1 MNGIQE
7 VSGSIPLIST
17 NHHKRM
23 QKTVET
29 TRFQRFFC
37 LLEKSFLGRFCPLE
51 FYSKIQGLRGQ
62 KNEENQNESGRHD
75 GRNLQ
80 GLSHFPENQRRG
92 RKDFADLF
100 FPPARRI
107 KAYGHSE
114 GYCRPEQA
122 GLGKHDSKH
131 EGGRPF
137 LEHHKQL
144 HPDEAGKPPAAGA
157 ATPIDEKKGQEAPK
171 TPASTTPK
179 PADGKKEPEAP
190 KAPVDP
196 LAKPTNE
203 KKGQEAPK
211 TPAGTTPKPTDGKKE
226 PEAPKTPVDPFAKPT
241 NEKKE
246 PEAPK
251 TPADTPAKPADGKK
265 EPEAPKAPAD
275 PLAKPTNEKKGQ
287 EAPKAPAD
295 TSAKPADEKKGQ
307 EAPKAPADTPAK
319 PADGKKSPVSDPS
332 KPKDEKEQEPRSPNL
347 RFVALSK
354 IKPLPG
360 TYVKD
365 EPRKDYSGLI
375 ADIKKNGLQKPV
387 ILRKSEKEDEFQL
400 VDGFHRCKALE
411 QAGML
416 EVRADV
422 YEISL
427 AQASEY
433 RKGHRDKP
441 LMPVPGKLVPYPPEE
456 PAKAD
461 KAPEAPAVGDE
472 ELPENLKI
480 PLTRE
485 GQPETVTTMKVA
497 NIRPFEGHPF
507 AVRDNKDMWDL
518 VDSIKKF
525 GVLEPVMVIPHKDG
539 GYEMVSGHRRM
550 RACQLAGIEDIPV
563 IVRNLDRDEA
573 IISMVDSNLKREEI
587 SPMEKARAYQMKTD
601 AMKRKMGRRTKEEI
615 AQDEALGIKRINA
628 DEELAQQMGES
639 PATIQR
645 YKTLNKLVPELQDMV
660 DKGKIP
666 VNTGADI
673 AQMKPKEQK
682 VLADAIQKEAK
693 VPSGTKA
700 KELKKESQAGSLT
713 TEKIVQAVAPTKR
726 EETPP
731 LKVTMLEEDLRPFF
745 PDKRT
750 TIPDVKQGILEG
762 LKLRQTVMERQKAKA
777 AAGKTVKKAETPVR

>member
-1 MNGIQE
+1 MADPKKN
-7 VSGSIPLIST
+7 PLIGAFRT
-17 NHHKRM
+17 PVPG
-23 QKTVET
+23 T
-29 TRFQRFFC
+29 
-37 LLEKSFLGRFCPLE
+37 PP
-51 FYSKIQGLRGQ
+51 
-62 KNEENQNESGRHD
+62 
-75 GRNLQ
+75 
-80 GLSHFPENQRRG
+80 SHP
-92 RKDFADLF
+92 A
-100 FPPARRI
+100 PPADQP
-107 KAYGHSE
+107 
-114 GYCRPEQA
+114 PE
-122 GLGKHDSKH
+122 
-131 EGGRPF
+131 
-137 LEHHKQL
+137 
-144 HPDEAGKPPAAGA
+144 
-157 ATPIDEKKGQEAPK
+157 TPKVPVD
-171 TPASTTPK
+171 TPTK

-190 KAPVDP
+190 KVPADAP
-196 LAKPTNE
+196 AKSV
-203 KKGQEAPK
+203 
-211 TPAGTTPKPTDGKKE
+211 DGKKV
-226 PEAPKTPVDPFAKPT
+226 PERPKAPV
-241 NEKKE
+241 
-246 PEAPK
+246 
-251 TPADTPAKPADGKK
+251 DTPAKSVDRKKVPEPSKVPADTTPKSADGKK
-265 EPEAPKAPAD
+265 EPEAPKP
-275 PLAKPTNEKKGQ
+275 PLDTPAKPANEKKGQ

-295 TSAKPADEKKGQ
+295 PPAKPTSEKKGQ
-307 EAPKAPADTPAK
+307 EKPKAPVDTSAK

-332 KPKDEKEQEPRSPNL
+332 KPKDEKEQEASKVTADTPANPKEQESRSPDL

-354 IKPLPG
+354 IIPLPG

-375 ADIKKNGLQKPV
+375 ADIKKNGLQKPI
-387 ILRKSEKEDEFQL
+387 ILRKSEKEGEFQL
-400 VDGFHRCKALE
+400 VDGFHRCKVLE

-422 YEISL
+422 YEMTL

-433 RKGHRDKP
+433 RRGHRDKP

-461 KAPEAPAVGDE
+461 KAPEPPAGKELEDE
-472 ELPENLKI
+472 ELPKDLKI
-480 PLTRE
+480 PLTKE

-615 AQDEALGIKRINA
+615 AQDEAMGIKRMNA
-628 DEELAQQMGES
+628 DEELAQQVGES

-660 DKGKIP
+660 DEGKIP

-673 AQMKPKEQK
+673 AQMKPAEQK

-700 KELKKESQAGSLT
+700 KELKAESKAGKLT
-713 TEKIVQAVAPTKR
+713 TEKIEQAVAPTKR
-726 EETPP
+726 EEMPP

-762 LKLRQTVMERQKAKA
+762 LKLRQIALERQKAKA
-777 AAGKTVKKAETPVR
+777 VTAKKADTPVR

>member
-1 MNGIQE
+1 MADPKKN
-7 VSGSIPLIST
+7 PLIGAF
-17 NHHKRM
+17 RAP
-23 QKTVET
+23 VP
-29 TRFQRFFC
+29 
-37 LLEKSFLGRFCPLE
+37 G
-51 FYSKIQGLRGQ
+51 
-62 KNEENQNESGRHD
+62 
-75 GRNLQ
+75 
-80 GLSHFPENQRRG
+80 
-92 RKDFADLF
+92 A
-100 FPPARRI
+100 PPGTPA
-107 KAYGHSE
+107 
-114 GYCRPEQA
+114 P
-122 GLGKHDSKH
+122 
-131 EGGRPF
+131 P
-137 LEHHKQL
+137 
-144 HPDEAGKPPAAGA
+144 EAGKPPAAGA
-157 ATPIDEKKGQEAPK
+157 AKPIDEKKGQE
-171 TPASTTPK
+171 
-179 PADGKKEPEAP
+179 D
-190 KAPVDP
+190 
-196 LAKPTNE
+196 
-203 KKGQEAPK
+203 PK

-226 PEAPKTPVDPFAKPT
+226 PEAPKTPVDPFAKPA
-241 NEKKE
+241 NEKKGQ
-246 PEAPK
+246 EAPK
-251 TPADTPAKPADGKK
+251 VPADTSAKPADGKK
-265 EPEAPKAPAD
+265 EPEALKAPAD
-275 PLAKPTNEKKGQ
+275 PLTKPANEKKGQ
-287 EAPKAPAD
+287 EAPKAPAETPAKPTNEKKGQEEPKAPTD
-295 TSAKPADEKKGQ
+295 TSAKPAE
-307 EAPKAPADTPAK
+307 
-319 PADGKKSPVSDPS
+319 GKKSPVSDPG
-332 KPKDEKEQEPRSPNL
+332 KPKDGKKQEASKAPADTSAKPKEQEPQSPDL

-365 EPRKDYSGLI
+365 EPRKDYNGLI

-422 YEISL
+422 YKMSL

-461 KAPEAPAVGDE
+461 KTPEPPAGKEPEDE
-472 ELPENLKI
+472 ELPKDLKI
-480 PLTRE
+480 PLTKE

-550 RACQLAGIEDIPV
+550 RACQLAGIENIPV

-615 AQDEALGIKRINA
+615 AQDEALGIKRMNA

-645 YKTLNKLVPELQDMV
+645 YKTLNKLVPELQNMV
-660 DKGKIP
+660 DEGKIP

-673 AQMKPKEQK
+673 AQMKLKEQK
-682 VLADAIQKEAK
+682 VLADAIQKESK

-726 EETPP
+726 EEMPP

-777 AAGKTVKKAETPVR
+777 AAGKSVKKAEAPVR

>member
-1 MNGIQE
+1 MADPKKN
-7 VSGSIPLIST
+7 PLIGAF
-17 NHHKRM
+17 RAP
-23 QKTVET
+23 VP
-29 TRFQRFFC
+29 
-37 LLEKSFLGRFCPLE
+37 G
-51 FYSKIQGLRGQ
+51 
-62 KNEENQNESGRHD
+62 
-75 GRNLQ
+75 
-80 GLSHFPENQRRG
+80 
-92 RKDFADLF
+92 A
-100 FPPARRI
+100 PPDTPA
-107 KAYGHSE
+107 
-114 GYCRPEQA
+114 P
-122 GLGKHDSKH
+122 
-131 EGGRPF
+131 P
-137 LEHHKQL
+137 
-144 HPDEAGKPPAAGA
+144 EAGKPPAAGA
-157 ATPIDEKKGQEAPK
+157 AKPIDEKKGQEAPK
-171 TPASTTPK
+171 APAGTTPK

-190 KAPVDP
+190 KAP
-196 LAKPTNE
+196 
-203 KKGQEAPK
+203 
-211 TPAGTTPKPTDGKKE
+211 
-226 PEAPKTPVDPFAKPT
+226 
-241 NEKKE
+241 
-246 PEAPK
+246 
-251 TPADTPAKPADGKK
+251 ADTSAKPADGKK
-265 EPEAPKAPAD
+265 EPEAPKAPAGTT
-275 PLAKPTNEKKGQ
+275 PTPTDGKKGP

-295 TSAKPADEKKGQ
+295 TSAKPADGKKGQ
-307 EAPKAPADTPAK
+307 EAPKAPADTPAKPTNEKKGQEEPKAPTDTSAK

-332 KPKDEKEQEPRSPNL
+332 KPKDEKEQEPRSPDL

-422 YEISL
+422 YEMSL

-480 PLTRE
+480 PLTKE

-550 RACQLAGIEDIPV
+550 RACQLAGIENIPV

-587 SPMEKARAYQMKTD
+587 SPMEKARAYQMKTY

-615 AQDEALGIKRINA
+615 AQDEALGIKRMNA

-645 YKTLNKLVPELQDMV
+645 YKTLNKLVPELQDLV
-660 DKGKIP
+660 DEGKIP

-682 VLADAIQKEAK
+682 VLADAIQKESK

-726 EETPP
+726 EEMPP

-777 AAGKTVKKAETPVR
+777 AAGKTVKKAETPTR

>member
-1 MNGIQE
+1 MADPKKN
-7 VSGSIPLIST
+7 PLIGAF
-17 NHHKRM
+17 RAP
-23 QKTVET
+23 VP
-29 TRFQRFFC
+29 
-37 LLEKSFLGRFCPLE
+37 G
-51 FYSKIQGLRGQ
+51 
-62 KNEENQNESGRHD
+62 
-75 GRNLQ
+75 
-80 GLSHFPENQRRG
+80 
-92 RKDFADLF
+92 A
-100 FPPARRI
+100 PPDTPA
-107 KAYGHSE
+107 
-114 GYCRPEQA
+114 P
-122 GLGKHDSKH
+122 
-131 EGGRPF
+131 P
-137 LEHHKQL
+137 
-144 HPDEAGKPPAAGA
+144 EAGKPPAAGA
-157 ATPIDEKKGQEAPK
+157 AKPIDEKKGQEAPK
-171 TPASTTPK
+171 APAGTTPK

-190 KAPVDP
+190 KAPADTS
-196 LAKPTNE
+196 AKP
-203 KKGQEAPK
+203 A
-211 TPAGTTPKPTDGKKE
+211 DGKKE
-226 PEAPKTPVDPFAKPT
+226 PEAPKAPAGPNTKPT
-241 NEKKE
+241 DGKKG

-251 TPADTPAKPADGKK
+251 APADTSAKPADGKK

-275 PLAKPTNEKKGQ
+275 PLTKPTNEKKGP

-295 TSAKPADEKKGQ
+295 TSAKPADGKKGQ
-307 EAPKAPADTPAK
+307 EAPKAPADTPAKPTNEKKGQEEPKAPTDTSAK

-332 KPKDEKEQEPRSPNL
+332 KPKDEKEQEPRSPDL

-422 YEISL
+422 YEMSL

-480 PLTRE
+480 PLTKE

-550 RACQLAGIEDIPV
+550 RACQLAGIENIPV

-615 AQDEALGIKRINA
+615 AQDEALGIKRMNA

-645 YKTLNKLVPELQDMV
+645 YKTLNKLVPELQDLV
-660 DKGKIP
+660 DEGKIP

-726 EETPP
+726 EEMPP

-777 AAGKTVKKAETPVR
+777 AAGKTVKKAETPTR

>member
-1 MNGIQE
+1 MADPKKN
-7 VSGSIPLIST
+7 PLIGAF
-17 NHHKRM
+17 RAP
-23 QKTVET
+23 VP
-29 TRFQRFFC
+29 
-37 LLEKSFLGRFCPLE
+37 G
-51 FYSKIQGLRGQ
+51 
-62 KNEENQNESGRHD
+62 
-75 GRNLQ
+75 
-80 GLSHFPENQRRG
+80 
-92 RKDFADLF
+92 A
-100 FPPARRI
+100 PPDTPA
-107 KAYGHSE
+107 
-114 GYCRPEQA
+114 P
-122 GLGKHDSKH
+122 
-131 EGGRPF
+131 P
-137 LEHHKQL
+137 
-144 HPDEAGKPPAAGA
+144 EAGKPPAAGA
-157 ATPIDEKKGQEAPK
+157 AKPIDEKKGQEAPK
-171 TPASTTPK
+171 APAGTTPK

-190 KAPVDP
+190 KAP
-196 LAKPTNE
+196 
-203 KKGQEAPK
+203 
-211 TPAGTTPKPTDGKKE
+211 
-226 PEAPKTPVDPFAKPT
+226 
-241 NEKKE
+241 
-246 PEAPK
+246 
-251 TPADTPAKPADGKK
+251 ADTSAKPADGKK
-265 EPEAPKAPAD
+265 EPEAPKAPAGTT
-275 PLAKPTNEKKGQ
+275 PKPTDGKKGP

-295 TSAKPADEKKGQ
+295 TSAKPADGKKGQ
-307 EAPKAPADTPAK
+307 EAPKAPADTPAKPTNEKKGQEEPKAPTDTSAK

-332 KPKDEKEQEPRSPNL
+332 KPKDEKEQEPRSPDL

-422 YEISL
+422 YEMSL

-480 PLTRE
+480 PLTKE

-550 RACQLAGIEDIPV
+550 RACQLAGIENIPV

-587 SPMEKARAYQMKTD
+587 SPREKARAYQMKTD

-615 AQDEALGIKRINA
+615 AQDEALGIKRMNA

-645 YKTLNKLVPELQDMV
+645 YKTLNKLVPELQDLV
-660 DKGKIP
+660 DEGKIP

-726 EETPP
+726 EEMPP

-777 AAGKTVKKAETPVR
+777 AAGKTVKKAETPTR

>member
-1 MNGIQE
+1 MADPKKN
-7 VSGSIPLIST
+7 PLIGAF
-17 NHHKRM
+17 RAP
-23 QKTVET
+23 VP
-29 TRFQRFFC
+29 
-37 LLEKSFLGRFCPLE
+37 G
-51 FYSKIQGLRGQ
+51 
-62 KNEENQNESGRHD
+62 
-75 GRNLQ
+75 
-80 GLSHFPENQRRG
+80 
-92 RKDFADLF
+92 A
-100 FPPARRI
+100 PPDTPA
-107 KAYGHSE
+107 
-114 GYCRPEQA
+114 P
-122 GLGKHDSKH
+122 
-131 EGGRPF
+131 P
-137 LEHHKQL
+137 
-144 HPDEAGKPPAAGA
+144 EAGKPPAAGA
-157 ATPIDEKKGQEAPK
+157 AKPIDEKKGQEAPK
-171 TPASTTPK
+171 A
-179 PADGKKEPEAP
+179 
-190 KAPVDP
+190 
-196 LAKPTNE
+196 
-203 KKGQEAPK
+203 
-211 TPAGTTPKPTDGKKE
+211 PAGTTPKPTDGKKG
-226 PEAPKTPVDPFAKPT
+226 PEAPKA
-241 NEKKE
+241 
-246 PEAPK
+246 
-251 TPADTPAKPADGKK
+251 PADTSAKPADGKK

-275 PLAKPTNEKKGQ
+275 
-287 EAPKAPAD
+287 
-295 TSAKPADEKKGQ
+295 TSAKPADGKKGQ
-307 EAPKAPADTPAK
+307 EAPKAPADTPAKPTNEKKGQEEPKAPTDTSAK

-332 KPKDEKEQEPRSPNL
+332 KPKDEKEQEPRSPDL

-422 YEISL
+422 YEMSL

-480 PLTRE
+480 PLTKE

-550 RACQLAGIEDIPV
+550 RACQLAGIENIPV

-615 AQDEALGIKRINA
+615 AQDEALGIKRMNA

-645 YKTLNKLVPELQDMV
+645 YKTLNKLVPELQDLV
-660 DKGKIP
+660 DEGKIP

-726 EETPP
+726 EEMPP

-777 AAGKTVKKAETPVR
+777 AAGKTVKKAETPTR

>member
-1 MNGIQE
+1 MADPKKN
-7 VSGSIPLIST
+7 PLIGAFRT
-17 NHHKRM
+17 PVPG
-23 QKTVET
+23 T
-29 TRFQRFFC
+29 
-37 LLEKSFLGRFCPLE
+37 PP
-51 FYSKIQGLRGQ
+51 
-62 KNEENQNESGRHD
+62 
-75 GRNLQ
+75 
-80 GLSHFPENQRRG
+80 SHP
-92 RKDFADLF
+92 A
-100 FPPARRI
+100 PPADQPPEPP
-107 KAYGHSE
+107 KVPADTPTKSAE
-114 GYCRPEQA
+114 G
-122 GLGKHDSKH
+122 
-131 EGGRPF
+131 
-137 LEHHKQL
+137 
-144 HPDEAGKPPAAGA
+144 
-157 ATPIDEKKGQEAPK
+157 KKESEAPK
-171 TPASTTPK
+171 VPADAPAKPVDGKKVPEPSKVPADTPIKPAEGKKEPEAPKVPADAPAKSVDGKKVPERPKAPVDTPAKSVDRKKVPEPSKVPADTTPK
-179 PADGKKEPEAP
+179 SADGKKEPEAP
-190 KAPVDP
+190 KPP
-196 LAKPTNE
+196 L
-203 KKGQEAPK
+203 
-211 TPAGTTPKPTDGKKE
+211 
-226 PEAPKTPVDPFAKPT
+226 
-241 NEKKE
+241 
-246 PEAPK
+246 
-251 TPADTPAKPADGKK
+251 DTPAKPA
-265 EPEAPKAPAD
+265 
-275 PLAKPTNEKKGQ
+275 NEKKGQ

-295 TSAKPADEKKGQ
+295 PPAKPTSEKKGQ
-307 EAPKAPADTPAK
+307 EKPKAPADTSAK

-332 KPKDEKEQEPRSPNL
+332 KPKDKKEQEASKVTADTPANPKEQESRSPDL

-375 ADIKKNGLQKPV
+375 ADIKKNGLQKPI
-387 ILRKSEKEDEFQL
+387 ILRKSEKEGEFQL

-422 YEISL
+422 YEMTL
-427 AQASEY
+427 AQANEY
-433 RKGHRDKP
+433 RRGHRDKP

-461 KAPEAPAVGDE
+461 KAPEPPAGKELEDE
-472 ELPENLKI
+472 ELPKDLKI
-480 PLTRE
+480 PLTKE

-615 AQDEALGIKRINA
+615 AQDEAMGIKRMNA
-628 DEELAQQMGES
+628 DEELAQQVGES

-660 DKGKIP
+660 DEGKIP

-673 AQMKPKEQK
+673 AQMKPAEQK

-700 KELKKESQAGSLT
+700 KELKAESKAGKLT
-713 TEKIVQAVAPTKR
+713 TEKIEQAVAPTKR
-726 EETPP
+726 EEMPP

-762 LKLRQTVMERQKAKA
+762 LKLRQIALERQKAKA
-777 AAGKTVKKAETPVR
+777 ATAKKADTPVR

>member
-1 MNGIQE
+1 MADPKKN
-7 VSGSIPLIST
+7 PLIGAF
-17 NHHKRM
+17 RAP
-23 QKTVET
+23 VP
-29 TRFQRFFC
+29 
-37 LLEKSFLGRFCPLE
+37 G
-51 FYSKIQGLRGQ
+51 
-62 KNEENQNESGRHD
+62 
-75 GRNLQ
+75 
-80 GLSHFPENQRRG
+80 
-92 RKDFADLF
+92 A
-100 FPPARRI
+100 PPDTPA
-107 KAYGHSE
+107 
-114 GYCRPEQA
+114 P
-122 GLGKHDSKH
+122 
-131 EGGRPF
+131 P
-137 LEHHKQL
+137 
-144 HPDEAGKPPAAGA
+144 EAGKPPAAGA
-157 ATPIDEKKGQEAPK
+157 AKPIDEKKGQEAPK
-171 TPASTTPK
+171 APAGTTPK

-190 KAPVDP
+190 KAPADTS
-196 LAKPTNE
+196 AKPADG
-203 KKGQEAPK
+203 KKEPEAPK
-211 TPAGTTPKPTDGKKE
+211 APAGTTPKPTDGKKG
-226 PEAPKTPVDPFAKPT
+226 PEAPKAPADTSAKPADG
-241 NEKKE
+241 KKE

-251 TPADTPAKPADGKK
+251 APADPLTKPTNEKKGPEAPKAPADTSAKPADGKK

-275 PLAKPTNEKKGQ
+275 PLAKPTN
-287 EAPKAPAD
+287 
-295 TSAKPADEKKGQ
+295 EKKGQ

-332 KPKDEKEQEPRSPNL
+332 KPKDEKEQEPRSPDL

-422 YEISL
+422 YEMSL

-480 PLTRE
+480 PLTKE

-550 RACQLAGIEDIPV
+550 RACQLAGIENIPV

-615 AQDEALGIKRINA
+615 AQDEALGIKRMNA

-645 YKTLNKLVPELQDMV
+645 YKTLNKLVPELQDLV
-660 DKGKIP
+660 DEGKIP

-726 EETPP
+726 EEMPP

-777 AAGKTVKKAETPVR
+777 AAGKTVKKAETPTR

>member
-1 MNGIQE
+1 MADPKKN
-7 VSGSIPLIST
+7 PLIGAF
-17 NHHKRM
+17 RAP
-23 QKTVET
+23 VP
-29 TRFQRFFC
+29 
-37 LLEKSFLGRFCPLE
+37 G
-51 FYSKIQGLRGQ
+51 
-62 KNEENQNESGRHD
+62 
-75 GRNLQ
+75 
-80 GLSHFPENQRRG
+80 
-92 RKDFADLF
+92 A
-100 FPPARRI
+100 PPDTPA
-107 KAYGHSE
+107 
-114 GYCRPEQA
+114 P
-122 GLGKHDSKH
+122 
-131 EGGRPF
+131 P
-137 LEHHKQL
+137 
-144 HPDEAGKPPAAGA
+144 EAGKPPAAGA
-157 ATPIDEKKGQEAPK
+157 AKPIDEKKGQEAPK
-171 TPASTTPK
+171 A
-179 PADGKKEPEAP
+179 
-190 KAPVDP
+190 
-196 LAKPTNE
+196 
-203 KKGQEAPK
+203 
-211 TPAGTTPKPTDGKKE
+211 PAGTTPKPTDGKKG
-226 PEAPKTPVDPFAKPT
+226 PEAPKA
-241 NEKKE
+241 
-246 PEAPK
+246 
-251 TPADTPAKPADGKK
+251 PADTSAKPADGKK
-265 EPEAPKAPAD
+265 EPEAPKAPAA
-275 PLAKPTNEKKGQ
+275 PLTKPTNEKKGPEAPKAPADTPAKPTNEKKGQ
-287 EAPKAPAD
+287 EEPKAPTDA
-295 TSAKPADEKKGQ
+295 S
-307 EAPKAPADTPAK
+307 AK

-332 KPKDEKEQEPRSPNL
+332 KPKDEKEQEPRSPDL

-422 YEISL
+422 YEMSL

-480 PLTRE
+480 PLTKE

-550 RACQLAGIEDIPV
+550 RACQLAGIENIPV

-615 AQDEALGIKRINA
+615 AQDEALGIKRMNA
-628 DEELAQQMGES
+628 DEELAQQVGES

-645 YKTLNKLVPELQDMV
+645 YKTLNKLVPELQDLV

-726 EETPP
+726 EEMPP

-777 AAGKTVKKAETPVR
+777 AAGKTVKKAETPTR

>member
-1 MNGIQE
+1 MADPKKN
-7 VSGSIPLIST
+7 PLIGAF
-17 NHHKRM
+17 RAP
-23 QKTVET
+23 VP
-29 TRFQRFFC
+29 
-37 LLEKSFLGRFCPLE
+37 G
-51 FYSKIQGLRGQ
+51 
-62 KNEENQNESGRHD
+62 
-75 GRNLQ
+75 
-80 GLSHFPENQRRG
+80 
-92 RKDFADLF
+92 A
-100 FPPARRI
+100 PPGTPA
-107 KAYGHSE
+107 
-114 GYCRPEQA
+114 P
-122 GLGKHDSKH
+122 
-131 EGGRPF
+131 P
-137 LEHHKQL
+137 
-144 HPDEAGKPPAAGA
+144 EAGKPPAAGA
-157 ATPIDEKKGQEAPK
+157 AKPIDEKKGQEAPK
-171 TPASTTPK
+171 APAGTTPK

-190 KAPVDP
+190 KAPADTS
-196 LAKPTNE
+196 AKPADG
-203 KKGQEAPK
+203 KKEPEAPK
-211 TPAGTTPKPTDGKKE
+211 APAGTTPKPTDGKKE
-226 PEAPKTPVDPFAKPT
+226 PEAPKAPAGTTPKPT
-241 NEKKE
+241 DGKKG

-251 TPADTPAKPADGKK
+251 ASADTSAKPADGKK

-275 PLAKPTNEKKGQ
+275 PLTKPTNEKKGPEAPKAPADTPAKPTNEKKGQ
-287 EAPKAPAD
+287 EEPKAPTD
-295 TSAKPADEKKGQ
+295 TS
-307 EAPKAPADTPAK
+307 AK

-332 KPKDEKEQEPRSPNL
+332 KPKDEKEQEPRSPDL

-422 YEISL
+422 YEMSL

-480 PLTRE
+480 PLTKE

-550 RACQLAGIEDIPV
+550 RACQLAGIENIPV

-615 AQDEALGIKRINA
+615 AQDEALGIKRMNA

-645 YKTLNKLVPELQDMV
+645 YKTLNKLVPELQDLV
-660 DKGKIP
+660 DEGKIP

-682 VLADAIQKEAK
+682 VLADAIQKEDK

-726 EETPP
+726 EEMPP

-777 AAGKTVKKAETPVR
+777 AAGKTVKKAETPTR

>member
-1 MNGIQE
+1 MADPKKN
-7 VSGSIPLIST
+7 PLIGAF
-17 NHHKRM
+17 RAP
-23 QKTVET
+23 VP
-29 TRFQRFFC
+29 
-37 LLEKSFLGRFCPLE
+37 G
-51 FYSKIQGLRGQ
+51 
-62 KNEENQNESGRHD
+62 
-75 GRNLQ
+75 
-80 GLSHFPENQRRG
+80 
-92 RKDFADLF
+92 A
-100 FPPARRI
+100 PPDTPA
-107 KAYGHSE
+107 
-114 GYCRPEQA
+114 P
-122 GLGKHDSKH
+122 
-131 EGGRPF
+131 P
-137 LEHHKQL
+137 
-144 HPDEAGKPPAAGA
+144 EAGNPPAAGA
-157 ATPIDEKKGQEAPK
+157 AKPID
-171 TPASTTPK
+171 
-179 PADGKKEPEAP
+179 
-190 KAPVDP
+190 
-196 LAKPTNE
+196 E

-226 PEAPKTPVDPFAKPT
+226 PEAPKTPVDPFAKP
-241 NEKKE
+241 
-246 PEAPK
+246 A
-251 TPADTPAKPADGKK
+251 
-265 EPEAPKAPAD
+265 
-275 PLAKPTNEKKGQ
+275 NEKKGQ

-295 TSAKPADEKKGQ
+295 TSAKPADGKKEPEALKAPADPLTKPANEKKGQ
-307 EAPKAPADTPAK
+307 EAPKAPAETPAK
-319 PADGKKSPVSDPS
+319 PTNEKKGQEEPKAPTDTSAKPAEGKKSPVSDPG
-332 KPKDEKEQEPRSPNL
+332 KPKDGKKQEASKAPADTSAKPKEQEPQSPDL

-365 EPRKDYSGLI
+365 EPRKDYNGLI

-422 YEISL
+422 YEMSL

-461 KAPEAPAVGDE
+461 KTPEPPAGKEPEDE
-472 ELPENLKI
+472 ELPKDLKI
-480 PLTRE
+480 PLTKE

-550 RACQLAGIEDIPV
+550 RACQLAGIENIPV

-615 AQDEALGIKRINA
+615 AQDEALGIKRMNA

-645 YKTLNKLVPELQDMV
+645 YKTLNKLVPELQNMV
-660 DKGKIP
+660 DEGKIP

-682 VLADAIQKEAK
+682 VLADAIQKESK

-726 EETPP
+726 EEMPP

-777 AAGKTVKKAETPVR
+777 AAGKSVKKAEAPVR

>member
-1 MNGIQE
+1 MADPKKN
-7 VSGSIPLIST
+7 PLIGAF
-17 NHHKRM
+17 RAP
-23 QKTVET
+23 VP
-29 TRFQRFFC
+29 
-37 LLEKSFLGRFCPLE
+37 G
-51 FYSKIQGLRGQ
+51 
-62 KNEENQNESGRHD
+62 
-75 GRNLQ
+75 
-80 GLSHFPENQRRG
+80 
-92 RKDFADLF
+92 A
-100 FPPARRI
+100 PPDTPA
-107 KAYGHSE
+107 
-114 GYCRPEQA
+114 P
-122 GLGKHDSKH
+122 
-131 EGGRPF
+131 P
-137 LEHHKQL
+137 
-144 HPDEAGKPPAAGA
+144 EAGKPPAAGA
-157 ATPIDEKKGQEAPK
+157 AKPIDEKKGQEAPK
-171 TPASTTPK
+171 APAGTTPK

-190 KAPVDP
+190 KAP
-196 LAKPTNE
+196 
-203 KKGQEAPK
+203 
-211 TPAGTTPKPTDGKKE
+211 
-226 PEAPKTPVDPFAKPT
+226 
-241 NEKKE
+241 
-246 PEAPK
+246 
-251 TPADTPAKPADGKK
+251 ADTSAKPADGKK
-265 EPEAPKAPAD
+265 EPEAPKAPAGTT
-275 PLAKPTNEKKGQ
+275 PKPTDGKKGP

-295 TSAKPADEKKGQ
+295 TSAKPADGKKGQ
-307 EAPKAPADTPAK
+307 EAPKAPADTPAKPTNEKKGQEEPKAPTDTSAK

-332 KPKDEKEQEPRSPNL
+332 KPKDEKEQEPRSPDL

-422 YEISL
+422 YEMSL

-480 PLTRE
+480 PLTKE

-615 AQDEALGIKRINA
+615 AQDEALGIKRMNA

-645 YKTLNKLVPELQDMV
+645 YKTLNKLVPELQDLV
-660 DKGKIP
+660 DEGKIP

-726 EETPP
+726 EEMPP

-777 AAGKTVKKAETPVR
+777 AAGKTVKKAETPTR

>member
-1 MNGIQE
+1 MADPKKN
-7 VSGSIPLIST
+7 PLIGAF
-17 NHHKRM
+17 RAP
-23 QKTVET
+23 VP
-29 TRFQRFFC
+29 
-37 LLEKSFLGRFCPLE
+37 G
-51 FYSKIQGLRGQ
+51 
-62 KNEENQNESGRHD
+62 
-75 GRNLQ
+75 
-80 GLSHFPENQRRG
+80 
-92 RKDFADLF
+92 A
-100 FPPARRI
+100 PPGTPA
-107 KAYGHSE
+107 
-114 GYCRPEQA
+114 P
-122 GLGKHDSKH
+122 
-131 EGGRPF
+131 P
-137 LEHHKQL
+137 
-144 HPDEAGKPPAAGA
+144 EAGKPPAAGA
-157 ATPIDEKKGQEAPK
+157 AKPIDEKKGQEAPK
-171 TPASTTPK
+171 A
-179 PADGKKEPEAP
+179 
-190 KAPVDP
+190 
-196 LAKPTNE
+196 
-203 KKGQEAPK
+203 
-211 TPAGTTPKPTDGKKE
+211 PAGTTPKPTDGKK
-226 PEAPKTPVDPFAKPT
+226 
-241 NEKKE
+241 
-246 PEAPK
+246 
-251 TPADTPAKPADGKK
+251 G
-265 EPEAPKAPAD
+265 PEAPKAPAD
-275 PLAKPTNEKKGQ
+275 TPAKPTNEKKGQ
-287 EAPKAPAD
+287 EEPKAPTDA
-295 TSAKPADEKKGQ
+295 S
-307 EAPKAPADTPAK
+307 AK

-332 KPKDEKEQEPRSPNL
+332 KPKDEKEQEPRSPDL

-422 YEISL
+422 YEMSL

-480 PLTRE
+480 PLTKE

-550 RACQLAGIEDIPV
+550 RACQLAGIENIPV

-615 AQDEALGIKRINA
+615 AQDEALGIKRMNA
-628 DEELAQQMGES
+628 DEELAQQVGES

-645 YKTLNKLVPELQDMV
+645 YKTLNKLVPELQDLV

-713 TEKIVQAVAPTKR
+713 TEKIEQAVAPTKR

-762 LKLRQTVMERQKAKA
+762 LKLRQTVMERQKAKTA
-777 AAGKTVKKAETPVR
+777 AAKKADTPVR

>member
-1 MNGIQE
+1 MADPKKN
-7 VSGSIPLIST
+7 PLIGAF
-17 NHHKRM
+17 RAP
-23 QKTVET
+23 VP
-29 TRFQRFFC
+29 
-37 LLEKSFLGRFCPLE
+37 G
-51 FYSKIQGLRGQ
+51 
-62 KNEENQNESGRHD
+62 
-75 GRNLQ
+75 
-80 GLSHFPENQRRG
+80 
-92 RKDFADLF
+92 A
-100 FPPARRI
+100 PPDTPA
-107 KAYGHSE
+107 
-114 GYCRPEQA
+114 P
-122 GLGKHDSKH
+122 
-131 EGGRPF
+131 P
-137 LEHHKQL
+137 
-144 HPDEAGKPPAAGA
+144 EAGKPPAAGA
-157 ATPIDEKKGQEAPK
+157 AKPIDEKKGQEAPK
-171 TPASTTPK
+171 APAGTTPK

-190 KAPVDP
+190 KAPADTS
-196 LAKPTNE
+196 AKPADG
-203 KKGQEAPK
+203 KKEPEAPK
-211 TPAGTTPKPTDGKKE
+211 APAGTTPKPTDGKKG
-226 PEAPKTPVDPFAKPT
+226 PEAPKA
-241 NEKKE
+241 
-246 PEAPK
+246 
-251 TPADTPAKPADGKK
+251 PADTSAKPADGKK

-275 PLAKPTNEKKGQ
+275 PITKPTNEKKGP

-295 TSAKPADEKKGQ
+295 TSAKPADGKKGQ
-307 EAPKAPADTPAK
+307 EAPKAPADTPAKPTNEKKGQEEPKAPTDTSAK

-332 KPKDEKEQEPRSPNL
+332 KPKDEKEQEPRSPDL

-422 YEISL
+422 YEMSL

-480 PLTRE
+480 PLTKE

-550 RACQLAGIEDIPV
+550 RACQLAGIENIPV

-615 AQDEALGIKRINA
+615 AQDEALGIKRMNA

-645 YKTLNKLVPELQDMV
+645 YKTLNKLVPELQDLV
-660 DKGKIP
+660 DEGKIP

-726 EETPP
+726 EEMPP

-777 AAGKTVKKAETPVR
+777 AAGKTVKKAETPTR

>member
-1 MNGIQE
+1 MADPKKN
-7 VSGSIPLIST
+7 PLIGAF
-17 NHHKRM
+17 RAP
-23 QKTVET
+23 VP
-29 TRFQRFFC
+29 
-37 LLEKSFLGRFCPLE
+37 G
-51 FYSKIQGLRGQ
+51 
-62 KNEENQNESGRHD
+62 
-75 GRNLQ
+75 
-80 GLSHFPENQRRG
+80 
-92 RKDFADLF
+92 A
-100 FPPARRI
+100 PPDTPA
-107 KAYGHSE
+107 
-114 GYCRPEQA
+114 P
-122 GLGKHDSKH
+122 
-131 EGGRPF
+131 P
-137 LEHHKQL
+137 
-144 HPDEAGKPPAAGA
+144 EAGKPPAAGA
-157 ATPIDEKKGQEAPK
+157 AKPIDEKKGQEAPK
-171 TPASTTPK
+171 A
-179 PADGKKEPEAP
+179 
-190 KAPVDP
+190 
-196 LAKPTNE
+196 
-203 KKGQEAPK
+203 
-211 TPAGTTPKPTDGKKE
+211 PAGTTPKPTDGKKG
-226 PEAPKTPVDPFAKPT
+226 PEAPKAS
-241 NEKKE
+241 
-246 PEAPK
+246 
-251 TPADTPAKPADGKK
+251 ADTSAKPADGKK

-275 PLAKPTNEKKGQ
+275 PLTKPTNEKKGP

-295 TSAKPADEKKGQ
+295 TSAKPADGKKGQ
-307 EAPKAPADTPAK
+307 EAPKAPADTPAKPTNEKKGQEEPKAPTDTSAK

-332 KPKDEKEQEPRSPNL
+332 KPKDEKEQEPRSPDL

-422 YEISL
+422 YEMSL

-480 PLTRE
+480 PLTKE

-550 RACQLAGIEDIPV
+550 RACQLAGIENIPV

-615 AQDEALGIKRINA
+615 AQDEALGIKRMNA

-645 YKTLNKLVPELQDMV
+645 YKTLNKLVPELQDLV

-682 VLADAIQKEAK
+682 VLADAIQKEDK

-713 TEKIVQAVAPTKR
+713 TEKIEQAVAPTKR

-762 LKLRQTVMERQKAKA
+762 LKLRQTVMERQKAKTA
-777 AAGKTVKKAETPVR
+777 AAKKADTPVR

>member
-1 MNGIQE
+1 MADPKKN
-7 VSGSIPLIST
+7 PLIGAF
-17 NHHKRM
+17 RAP
-23 QKTVET
+23 VP
-29 TRFQRFFC
+29 
-37 LLEKSFLGRFCPLE
+37 G
-51 FYSKIQGLRGQ
+51 
-62 KNEENQNESGRHD
+62 
-75 GRNLQ
+75 
-80 GLSHFPENQRRG
+80 
-92 RKDFADLF
+92 A
-100 FPPARRI
+100 PPDTPA
-107 KAYGHSE
+107 
-114 GYCRPEQA
+114 P
-122 GLGKHDSKH
+122 
-131 EGGRPF
+131 P
-137 LEHHKQL
+137 
-144 HPDEAGKPPAAGA
+144 EAGKPPAAGA
-157 ATPIDEKKGQEAPK
+157 AKPIDEKKGQEAPK
-171 TPASTTPK
+171 APAGTTPK

-190 KAPVDP
+190 KAP
-196 LAKPTNE
+196 
-203 KKGQEAPK
+203 
-211 TPAGTTPKPTDGKKE
+211 
-226 PEAPKTPVDPFAKPT
+226 
-241 NEKKE
+241 
-246 PEAPK
+246 
-251 TPADTPAKPADGKK
+251 
-265 EPEAPKAPAD
+265 
-275 PLAKPTNEKKGQ
+275 
-287 EAPKAPAD
+287 AD
-295 TSAKPADEKKGQ
+295 TSAKPADGKKGQ
-307 EAPKAPADTPAK
+307 EAPKAPADTPAKPTNEKKGQEEPKAPTDTSAK

-332 KPKDEKEQEPRSPNL
+332 KPKDEKEQEPRSPDL

-387 ILRKSEKEDEFQL
+387 TLRKSEKEDEFQL

-422 YEISL
+422 YEMSL

-480 PLTRE
+480 PLTKE

-550 RACQLAGIEDIPV
+550 RACQLAGIENIPV

-615 AQDEALGIKRINA
+615 AQDEALGIKRMNA

-645 YKTLNKLVPELQDMV
+645 YKTLNKLVPELQDLV
-660 DKGKIP
+660 DEGKIP

-726 EETPP
+726 EEMPP

-777 AAGKTVKKAETPVR
+777 AAGKTVKKAETPTR

>member
-1 MNGIQE
+1 MADPKKN
-7 VSGSIPLIST
+7 PLIGAF
-17 NHHKRM
+17 RAP
-23 QKTVET
+23 VP
-29 TRFQRFFC
+29 
-37 LLEKSFLGRFCPLE
+37 G
-51 FYSKIQGLRGQ
+51 
-62 KNEENQNESGRHD
+62 
-75 GRNLQ
+75 
-80 GLSHFPENQRRG
+80 
-92 RKDFADLF
+92 A
-100 FPPARRI
+100 PPGTPA
-107 KAYGHSE
+107 
-114 GYCRPEQA
+114 P
-122 GLGKHDSKH
+122 
-131 EGGRPF
+131 P
-137 LEHHKQL
+137 
-144 HPDEAGKPPAAGA
+144 EAGKPPAAGA
-157 ATPIDEKKGQEAPK
+157 AKPIDEKKGQEAPK
-171 TPASTTPK
+171 A
-179 PADGKKEPEAP
+179 
-190 KAPVDP
+190 
-196 LAKPTNE
+196 
-203 KKGQEAPK
+203 
-211 TPAGTTPKPTDGKKE
+211 PAGTTPKPTDGKKG
-226 PEAPKTPVDPFAKPT
+226 PEAPKAS
-241 NEKKE
+241 
-246 PEAPK
+246 
-251 TPADTPAKPADGKK
+251 ADTSAKPADGKK
-265 EPEAPKAPAD
+265 EPEAPKAPAA
-275 PLAKPTNEKKGQ
+275 PLTKPTNEKKGQ
-287 EAPKAPAD
+287 EAPKVPAD
-295 TSAKPADEKKGQ
+295 TSAKPADGKKGQ
-307 EAPKAPADTPAK
+307 EAPKAPADTPAKPTNEKKGQEEPKAPTDTSAK

-332 KPKDEKEQEPRSPNL
+332 KPKDEKEQEPRSPDL

-422 YEISL
+422 YEMSL

-480 PLTRE
+480 PLTKE

-550 RACQLAGIEDIPV
+550 RACQLAGIENIPV

-615 AQDEALGIKRINA
+615 AQDEALGIKRMNA
-628 DEELAQQMGES
+628 DEELAQQVGES

-645 YKTLNKLVPELQDMV
+645 YKTLNKLVPELQDLV

-682 VLADAIQKEAK
+682 VLADAIQKEDK

-713 TEKIVQAVAPTKR
+713 TEKIEQAVAPTKR

-777 AAGKTVKKAETPVR
+777 AAGKTVKKAETPTR

>member
-1 MNGIQE
+1 MADPKKN
-7 VSGSIPLIST
+7 PLIGAF
-17 NHHKRM
+17 RAP
-23 QKTVET
+23 VP
-29 TRFQRFFC
+29 
-37 LLEKSFLGRFCPLE
+37 G
-51 FYSKIQGLRGQ
+51 
-62 KNEENQNESGRHD
+62 
-75 GRNLQ
+75 
-80 GLSHFPENQRRG
+80 
-92 RKDFADLF
+92 A
-100 FPPARRI
+100 PPDTPA
-107 KAYGHSE
+107 
-114 GYCRPEQA
+114 P
-122 GLGKHDSKH
+122 
-131 EGGRPF
+131 P
-137 LEHHKQL
+137 
-144 HPDEAGKPPAAGA
+144 EAGNPPAAGA

-211 TPAGTTPKPTDGKKE
+211 TPAGTIPKPTDGKKE

-615 AQDEALGIKRINA
+615 AQDEAMGIKRMSA
-628 DEELAQQMGES
+628 DEELAQQVGES

-645 YKTLNKLVPELQDMV
+645 YKTLNKLVPELQDLV

-682 VLADAIQKEAK
+682 VLADAIQKEDK

-713 TEKIVQAVAPTKR
+713 TEKIEQAVAPTKR

-777 AAGKTVKKAETPVR
+777 AAGKNVKKAETPVR

>member
-1 MNGIQE
+1 MADPKKN
-7 VSGSIPLIST
+7 PLIGAF
-17 NHHKRM
+17 RAP
-23 QKTVET
+23 VP
-29 TRFQRFFC
+29 
-37 LLEKSFLGRFCPLE
+37 G
-51 FYSKIQGLRGQ
+51 
-62 KNEENQNESGRHD
+62 
-75 GRNLQ
+75 
-80 GLSHFPENQRRG
+80 
-92 RKDFADLF
+92 A
-100 FPPARRI
+100 PPDTPA
-107 KAYGHSE
+107 
-114 GYCRPEQA
+114 P
-122 GLGKHDSKH
+122 
-131 EGGRPF
+131 P
-137 LEHHKQL
+137 
-144 HPDEAGKPPAAGA
+144 EAGKPPAAGA
-157 ATPIDEKKGQEAPK
+157 AKPIDEKKGQEAPK
-171 TPASTTPK
+171 APAGTTPK

-190 KAPVDP
+190 KAPADTS
-196 LAKPTNE
+196 AKPADG
-203 KKGQEAPK
+203 KKEPEAPK
-211 TPAGTTPKPTDGKKE
+211 APAGTTPKPTDGKKG
-226 PEAPKTPVDPFAKPT
+226 PEAPKA
-241 NEKKE
+241 
-246 PEAPK
+246 
-251 TPADTPAKPADGKK
+251 PADTSAKPADGKK

-275 PLAKPTNEKKGQ
+275 PLTKPTNEKKGPEAPKAPADTPAKPTNEKKGQ
-287 EAPKAPAD
+287 EEPKAPTDA
-295 TSAKPADEKKGQ
+295 S
-307 EAPKAPADTPAK
+307 AK

-332 KPKDEKEQEPRSPNL
+332 KPKDEKEQEPRSPDL

-422 YEISL
+422 YEMSL

-480 PLTRE
+480 PLTKE

-550 RACQLAGIEDIPV
+550 RACQLAGIENIPV

-615 AQDEALGIKRINA
+615 AQDEALGIKRMNA

-645 YKTLNKLVPELQDMV
+645 YKTLNKLVPELQDLV
-660 DKGKIP
+660 DEGKIP

-726 EETPP
+726 EEMPP

-777 AAGKTVKKAETPVR
+777 AAGKTVKKAETPTR

>member
-1 MNGIQE
+1 MADPKKN
-7 VSGSIPLIST
+7 PLIGAFRAPVPGAPPDT
-17 NHHKRM
+17 
-23 QKTVET
+23 
-29 TRFQRFFC
+29 
-37 LLEKSFLGRFCPLE
+37 PAP
-51 FYSKIQGLRGQ
+51 
-62 KNEENQNESGRHD
+62 
-75 GRNLQ
+75 
-80 GLSHFPENQRRG
+80 PE
-92 RKDFADLF
+92 A
-100 FPPARRI
+100 
-107 KAYGHSE
+107 E
-114 GYCRPEQA
+114 
-122 GLGKHDSKH
+122 
-131 EGGRPF
+131 
-137 LEHHKQL
+137 
-144 HPDEAGKPPAAGA
+144 KPPAAGA
-157 ATPIDEKKGQEAPK
+157 AKPIDEKKG
-171 TPASTTPK
+171 
-179 PADGKKEPEAP
+179 PEMP
-190 KAPVDP
+190 KAP
-196 LAKPTNE
+196 
-203 KKGQEAPK
+203 
-211 TPAGTTPKPTDGKKE
+211 
-226 PEAPKTPVDPFAKPT
+226 
-241 NEKKE
+241 
-246 PEAPK
+246 
-251 TPADTPAKPADGKK
+251 ADTSAKPADGKK
-265 EPEAPKAPAD
+265 EPEAPKTPAD
-275 PLAKPTNEKKGQ
+275 ASAKPADGKKGQ
-287 EAPKAPAD
+287 EAPKAPAE
-295 TSAKPADEKKGQ
+295 EKKSAGQ
-307 EAPKAPADTPAK
+307 PDTAK
-319 PADGKKSPVSDPS
+319 SQSDGINIVSQVPVEEITANSLFVVAENDPTFQMLVEDIRKNGLKKPININRTADGKYEVIDGNRRLAAAKKLGIKTINATVMNLPDKLKEKGQLHSNLDTFVNIDAHKKIDGSGGPRPSGPAEPAEEKKSPVSDPG
-332 KPKDEKEQEPRSPNL
+332 KPKDGKKQEASKAPADTSAKPKEQEPRSPDL

-422 YEISL
+422 YEMSL

-441 LMPVPGKLVPYPPEE
+441 LMPIPGKPVPYPPEE
-456 PAKAD
+456 PAKAA
-461 KAPEAPAVGDE
+461 KTPEPPAGKEPEDE
-472 ELPENLKI
+472 ELPKDLKI
-480 PLTRE
+480 PLTKE

-550 RACQLAGIEDIPV
+550 RACQLAGIENIPV

-615 AQDEALGIKRINA
+615 AQDEALGIKRMNA

-645 YKTLNKLVPELQDMV
+645 YKTLNKLVPELQDLV
-660 DKGKIP
+660 DVGKIP

-682 VLADAIQKEAK
+682 VLADAIAKEGGT

-700 KELKKESQAGSLT
+700 KELKKESQAGKLT
-713 TEKIVQAVAPTKR
+713 TEKIEQAVAPTKR
-726 EETPP
+726 EEMPP

-777 AAGKTVKKAETPVR
+777 AGKTGKRVEMPVR

>member
-1 MNGIQE
+1 MADPKKN
-7 VSGSIPLIST
+7 PLIGAF
-17 NHHKRM
+17 RAP
-23 QKTVET
+23 VP
-29 TRFQRFFC
+29 
-37 LLEKSFLGRFCPLE
+37 G
-51 FYSKIQGLRGQ
+51 
-62 KNEENQNESGRHD
+62 
-75 GRNLQ
+75 
-80 GLSHFPENQRRG
+80 
-92 RKDFADLF
+92 A
-100 FPPARRI
+100 PPDTPA
-107 KAYGHSE
+107 
-114 GYCRPEQA
+114 P
-122 GLGKHDSKH
+122 
-131 EGGRPF
+131 P
-137 LEHHKQL
+137 
-144 HPDEAGKPPAAGA
+144 EAGKPPAAGA
-157 ATPIDEKKGQEAPK
+157 AKPIDEKKGQEAPK
-171 TPASTTPK
+171 APAGTTPK

-190 KAPVDP
+190 KAP
-196 LAKPTNE
+196 
-203 KKGQEAPK
+203 
-211 TPAGTTPKPTDGKKE
+211 
-226 PEAPKTPVDPFAKPT
+226 
-241 NEKKE
+241 
-246 PEAPK
+246 
-251 TPADTPAKPADGKK
+251 ADTSAKPADGKK
-265 EPEAPKAPAD
+265 EPEAPKAPAGTT
-275 PLAKPTNEKKGQ
+275 PKPTDGKKGP

-295 TSAKPADEKKGQ
+295 TSAKPADGKKGQ
-307 EAPKAPADTPAK
+307 EAPKAPADTPAKPTNEKKGQEEPKAPTDTSAK

-332 KPKDEKEQEPRSPNL
+332 KPKDEKEQEPRSPDL

-422 YEISL
+422 YEMSL

-480 PLTRE
+480 PLTKE

-615 AQDEALGIKRINA
+615 AQDEAMGIKRMSA
-628 DEELAQQMGES
+628 DEELAQQVGES

-645 YKTLNKLVPELQDMV
+645 YKTLNKLVPELQDLV

-682 VLADAIQKEAK
+682 VLADAIQKEDK

-713 TEKIVQAVAPTKR
+713 TEKIEQAVAPTKR

-777 AAGKTVKKAETPVR
+777 AAGKNVKKAETPVR

>member
-1 MNGIQE
+1 MADPKKN
-7 VSGSIPLIST
+7 PLIGAF
-17 NHHKRM
+17 RAP
-23 QKTVET
+23 VP
-29 TRFQRFFC
+29 
-37 LLEKSFLGRFCPLE
+37 G
-51 FYSKIQGLRGQ
+51 
-62 KNEENQNESGRHD
+62 
-75 GRNLQ
+75 
-80 GLSHFPENQRRG
+80 
-92 RKDFADLF
+92 A
-100 FPPARRI
+100 PPDTPA
-107 KAYGHSE
+107 
-114 GYCRPEQA
+114 P
-122 GLGKHDSKH
+122 
-131 EGGRPF
+131 P
-137 LEHHKQL
+137 
-144 HPDEAGKPPAAGA
+144 EAGKPPAAGA
-157 ATPIDEKKGQEAPK
+157 AKPIDEKKGQEAPK
-171 TPASTTPK
+171 APAGTTPK

-190 KAPVDP
+190 KAP
-196 LAKPTNE
+196 
-203 KKGQEAPK
+203 
-211 TPAGTTPKPTDGKKE
+211 
-226 PEAPKTPVDPFAKPT
+226 
-241 NEKKE
+241 
-246 PEAPK
+246 
-251 TPADTPAKPADGKK
+251 ADTSAKPADGKK
-265 EPEAPKAPAD
+265 EPEAPKAPAGTT
-275 PLAKPTNEKKGQ
+275 PKPTDGKKGP

-295 TSAKPADEKKGQ
+295 TSAKPADGKKGQ
-307 EAPKAPADTPAK
+307 EAPKAPADTPAKPTNEKKGQEEPKAPTDTSAK

-332 KPKDEKEQEPRSPNL
+332 KPKDEKEQEPRSPDL

-422 YEISL
+422 YEMSL

-480 PLTRE
+480 PLTKE

-550 RACQLAGIEDIPV
+550 RACQLAGIENIPV

-601 AMKRKMGRRTKEEI
+601 AMNRKMGRRTKEEI
-615 AQDEALGIKRINA
+615 AQDEALGIKRMNA

-645 YKTLNKLVPELQDMV
+645 YKTLNKLVPELQDLV
-660 DKGKIP
+660 DEGKIP

-726 EETPP
+726 EEMPP

-777 AAGKTVKKAETPVR
+777 AAGKTVKKAETPTR

>member
-1 MNGIQE
+1 MADPKKN
-7 VSGSIPLIST
+7 PLIGAFRT
-17 NHHKRM
+17 PVPG
-23 QKTVET
+23 T
-29 TRFQRFFC
+29 
-37 LLEKSFLGRFCPLE
+37 PP
-51 FYSKIQGLRGQ
+51 
-62 KNEENQNESGRHD
+62 
-75 GRNLQ
+75 
-80 GLSHFPENQRRG
+80 SHP
-92 RKDFADLF
+92 A
-100 FPPARRI
+100 PPADQP
-107 KAYGHSE
+107 
-114 GYCRPEQA
+114 PE
-122 GLGKHDSKH
+122 
-131 EGGRPF
+131 
-137 LEHHKQL
+137 
-144 HPDEAGKPPAAGA
+144 
-157 ATPIDEKKGQEAPK
+157 TPKVPVD
-171 TPASTTPK
+171 TPTK

-190 KAPVDP
+190 KVPADAP
-196 LAKPTNE
+196 AKSV
-203 KKGQEAPK
+203 
-211 TPAGTTPKPTDGKKE
+211 DGKKV
-226 PEAPKTPVDPFAKPT
+226 PERPKAPV
-241 NEKKE
+241 
-246 PEAPK
+246 
-251 TPADTPAKPADGKK
+251 DTPAKSVDRKKVPEPSKVPADTTPKSADGKK
-265 EPEAPKAPAD
+265 EPEAPKP
-275 PLAKPTNEKKGQ
+275 PLDTPAKPANEKKGQ

-295 TSAKPADEKKGQ
+295 PPAKPIFEKKGQ
-307 EAPKAPADTPAK
+307 ENPKAPVDTSAK
-319 PADGKKSPVSDPS
+319 PADGKKSPVSDRS
-332 KPKDEKEQEPRSPNL
+332 KPKDEKEQEASKVTADTPANPKEQESRSPDL

-354 IKPLPG
+354 IIPLPG

-375 ADIKKNGLQKPV
+375 ADIKKNGLQKPI
-387 ILRKSEKEDEFQL
+387 ILRKSEKEGEFQL

-422 YEISL
+422 YEMTL

-433 RKGHRDKP
+433 RRGHRDKP

-461 KAPEAPAVGDE
+461 KAPEPPAGKELEDE
-472 ELPENLKI
+472 ELPKDLKI
-480 PLTRE
+480 PLTKE

-615 AQDEALGIKRINA
+615 AQDEAMGIKRMNA
-628 DEELAQQMGES
+628 DEELAQQVGES

-660 DKGKIP
+660 DEGKIP

-673 AQMKPKEQK
+673 AQMKPAEQK

-700 KELKKESQAGSLT
+700 KELKAESKAGKLT
-713 TEKIVQAVAPTKR
+713 TEKIEQAVAPTKR
-726 EETPP
+726 EEMPP

-762 LKLRQTVMERQKAKA
+762 LKLRQIALERQKAKA
-777 AAGKTVKKAETPVR
+777 VTAKKADTPVR

>member
-1 MNGIQE
+1 MADPKKN
-7 VSGSIPLIST
+7 PLIGAF
-17 NHHKRM
+17 RAP
-23 QKTVET
+23 VP
-29 TRFQRFFC
+29 
-37 LLEKSFLGRFCPLE
+37 G
-51 FYSKIQGLRGQ
+51 
-62 KNEENQNESGRHD
+62 
-75 GRNLQ
+75 
-80 GLSHFPENQRRG
+80 
-92 RKDFADLF
+92 A
-100 FPPARRI
+100 PPDTPA
-107 KAYGHSE
+107 
-114 GYCRPEQA
+114 P
-122 GLGKHDSKH
+122 
-131 EGGRPF
+131 P
-137 LEHHKQL
+137 
-144 HPDEAGKPPAAGA
+144 EAGKPPAAGA
-157 ATPIDEKKGQEAPK
+157 AKPIDEKKGQEAPK
-171 TPASTTPK
+171 APAGTTPK

-190 KAPVDP
+190 KAP
-196 LAKPTNE
+196 
-203 KKGQEAPK
+203 
-211 TPAGTTPKPTDGKKE
+211 
-226 PEAPKTPVDPFAKPT
+226 
-241 NEKKE
+241 
-246 PEAPK
+246 
-251 TPADTPAKPADGKK
+251 ADTSAKPADGKK

-275 PLAKPTNEKKGQ
+275 PLTKPTNEKKGP

-295 TSAKPADEKKGQ
+295 TSAKPADGKKAP
-307 EAPKAPADTPAK
+307 EAPKAPADTPAKPTNEKKGQEEPKAPTDTSAK

-332 KPKDEKEQEPRSPNL
+332 KPKDEKEQEPRSPDL

-422 YEISL
+422 YEMSL

-480 PLTRE
+480 PLTKE

-550 RACQLAGIEDIPV
+550 RACQLAGIENIPV

-615 AQDEALGIKRINA
+615 AQDEALGIKRMNA

-645 YKTLNKLVPELQDMV
+645 YKTLNKLVPELQDLV
-660 DKGKIP
+660 DEGKIP

-726 EETPP
+726 EEMPP

-777 AAGKTVKKAETPVR
+777 AAGKTVKKAETPTR

>member
-1 MNGIQE
+1 MADPKKN
-7 VSGSIPLIST
+7 PLIGAF
-17 NHHKRM
+17 RAP
-23 QKTVET
+23 VP
-29 TRFQRFFC
+29 
-37 LLEKSFLGRFCPLE
+37 G
-51 FYSKIQGLRGQ
+51 
-62 KNEENQNESGRHD
+62 
-75 GRNLQ
+75 
-80 GLSHFPENQRRG
+80 
-92 RKDFADLF
+92 A
-100 FPPARRI
+100 PPGTPA
-107 KAYGHSE
+107 
-114 GYCRPEQA
+114 P
-122 GLGKHDSKH
+122 
-131 EGGRPF
+131 P
-137 LEHHKQL
+137 
-144 HPDEAGKPPAAGA
+144 EAGKPPAAGA
-157 ATPIDEKKGQEAPK
+157 AKPIDEKKGQEAPK
-171 TPASTTPK
+171 A
-179 PADGKKEPEAP
+179 
-190 KAPVDP
+190 
-196 LAKPTNE
+196 
-203 KKGQEAPK
+203 
-211 TPAGTTPKPTDGKKE
+211 PAGTTPKPTDGKKG
-226 PEAPKTPVDPFAKPT
+226 PEAPKA
-241 NEKKE
+241 
-246 PEAPK
+246 
-251 TPADTPAKPADGKK
+251 PADTSAKPADGKK

-275 PLAKPTNEKKGQ
+275 PLTKPTNEKKGPEAPKAPADTPAKPTNEKKGQ
-287 EAPKAPAD
+287 EEPKAPTDA
-295 TSAKPADEKKGQ
+295 S
-307 EAPKAPADTPAK
+307 AK

-332 KPKDEKEQEPRSPNL
+332 KPKDEKEQEPRSPDL

-422 YEISL
+422 YEMSL

-480 PLTRE
+480 PLTKE

-550 RACQLAGIEDIPV
+550 RACQLAGIENIPV

-615 AQDEALGIKRINA
+615 AQDEALGIKRMNA
-628 DEELAQQMGES
+628 DEELAQQVGES

-645 YKTLNKLVPELQDMV
+645 YKTLNKLVPELQDLV

-726 EETPP
+726 EEMPP

-762 LKLRQTVMERQKAKA
+762 LKLRQTVMERQKAKTA
-777 AAGKTVKKAETPVR
+777 AAKKADTPVR

>member
-1 MNGIQE
+1 MAAPKKN
-7 VSGSIPLIST
+7 PLIGAF
-17 NHHKRM
+17 RAP
-23 QKTVET
+23 VP
-29 TRFQRFFC
+29 
-37 LLEKSFLGRFCPLE
+37 G
-51 FYSKIQGLRGQ
+51 
-62 KNEENQNESGRHD
+62 
-75 GRNLQ
+75 
-80 GLSHFPENQRRG
+80 
-92 RKDFADLF
+92 A
-100 FPPARRI
+100 PPDTPA
-107 KAYGHSE
+107 
-114 GYCRPEQA
+114 P
-122 GLGKHDSKH
+122 
-131 EGGRPF
+131 P
-137 LEHHKQL
+137 
-144 HPDEAGKPPAAGA
+144 EAGNPPAAGA
-157 ATPIDEKKGQEAPK
+157 AKPIDEKKGQEAPK
-171 TPASTTPK
+171 APASTTPK

-190 KAPVDP
+190 KTPADTS
-196 LAKPTNE
+196 AKPADG
-203 KKGQEAPK
+203 KKEPEAPK

-226 PEAPKTPVDPFAKPT
+226 PEAPKTPVDPFAKP
-241 NEKKE
+241 
-246 PEAPK
+246 A
-251 TPADTPAKPADGKK
+251 
-265 EPEAPKAPAD
+265 
-275 PLAKPTNEKKGQ
+275 NEKKGQ

-295 TSAKPADEKKGQ
+295 TSAKPADGKKGQ
-307 EAPKAPADTPAK
+307 EAPKAPADTPAKPTNEKKGQEEPKAPTDTSAK

-365 EPRKDYSGLI
+365 EPRKDYNGLI

-422 YEISL
+422 YEMSL

-461 KAPEAPAVGDE
+461 KTPEPPAGKEPEDE
-472 ELPENLKI
+472 ELPKDLKI
-480 PLTRE
+480 PLTKE

-615 AQDEALGIKRINA
+615 AQDEALGIKRMNA

-645 YKTLNKLVPELQDMV
+645 YKTLNKLVPELQNMV
-660 DKGKIP
+660 DEGKIP

-682 VLADAIQKEAK
+682 VLADAIQKESK

-726 EETPP
+726 EEMPP

-762 LKLRQTVMERQKAKA
+762 LKLRQTVIERQKAKA

>member
-1 MNGIQE
+1 MADPKKN
-7 VSGSIPLIST
+7 PLIGAF
-17 NHHKRM
+17 RAP
-23 QKTVET
+23 VP
-29 TRFQRFFC
+29 
-37 LLEKSFLGRFCPLE
+37 G
-51 FYSKIQGLRGQ
+51 
-62 KNEENQNESGRHD
+62 
-75 GRNLQ
+75 
-80 GLSHFPENQRRG
+80 
-92 RKDFADLF
+92 A
-100 FPPARRI
+100 PPDTPA
-107 KAYGHSE
+107 
-114 GYCRPEQA
+114 P
-122 GLGKHDSKH
+122 
-131 EGGRPF
+131 P
-137 LEHHKQL
+137 
-144 HPDEAGKPPAAGA
+144 EAGKPPAAGA
-157 ATPIDEKKGQEAPK
+157 AKPIDEKKGQEAPK
-171 TPASTTPK
+171 A
-179 PADGKKEPEAP
+179 
-190 KAPVDP
+190 
-196 LAKPTNE
+196 
-203 KKGQEAPK
+203 
-211 TPAGTTPKPTDGKKE
+211 PAGTTPKPTDGKKG
-226 PEAPKTPVDPFAKPT
+226 PEAPKAS
-241 NEKKE
+241 
-246 PEAPK
+246 
-251 TPADTPAKPADGKK
+251 ADTSAKPADGKK

-275 PLAKPTNEKKGQ
+275 PLTKPTNEKKGP

-295 TSAKPADEKKGQ
+295 TSAKPADGKKGQ
-307 EAPKAPADTPAK
+307 EAPKAPADTPAKPTNEKKGQEEPKAPTDTSAK

-332 KPKDEKEQEPRSPNL
+332 KPKDEKEQEPRSPDL

-422 YEISL
+422 YEMSL

-480 PLTRE
+480 PLTKE

-550 RACQLAGIEDIPV
+550 RACQLAGIENIPV

-615 AQDEALGIKRINA
+615 AQDEALGIKRMNA

-645 YKTLNKLVPELQDMV
+645 YKTLNKLVPELQDLV
-660 DKGKIP
+660 DEGKIP

-726 EETPP
+726 EEMPP

-762 LKLRQTVMERQKAKA
+762 LKLRQTVMERQKAKTA
-777 AAGKTVKKAETPVR
+777 AAKKADTPVR

>member
-1 MNGIQE
+1 MADPKKN
-7 VSGSIPLIST
+7 PLIGAF
-17 NHHKRM
+17 RAP
-23 QKTVET
+23 VP
-29 TRFQRFFC
+29 
-37 LLEKSFLGRFCPLE
+37 G
-51 FYSKIQGLRGQ
+51 
-62 KNEENQNESGRHD
+62 
-75 GRNLQ
+75 
-80 GLSHFPENQRRG
+80 
-92 RKDFADLF
+92 A
-100 FPPARRI
+100 PPDTPA
-107 KAYGHSE
+107 
-114 GYCRPEQA
+114 P
-122 GLGKHDSKH
+122 
-131 EGGRPF
+131 P
-137 LEHHKQL
+137 
-144 HPDEAGKPPAAGA
+144 EAGKPPAAGA
-157 ATPIDEKKGQEAPK
+157 AKPIDEKKGQEAPK
-171 TPASTTPK
+171 APAGTTPK

-190 KAPVDP
+190 KAP
-196 LAKPTNE
+196 
-203 KKGQEAPK
+203 
-211 TPAGTTPKPTDGKKE
+211 
-226 PEAPKTPVDPFAKPT
+226 
-241 NEKKE
+241 
-246 PEAPK
+246 
-251 TPADTPAKPADGKK
+251 ADTSAKPADGKK

-275 PLAKPTNEKKGQ
+275 PLTKPTNEKKGP

-295 TSAKPADEKKGQ
+295 TSAKPADGKKGQ
-307 EAPKAPADTPAK
+307 EAPKAPADTPAKPTNEKKGQEEPKAPTDASAK

-332 KPKDEKEQEPRSPNL
+332 KPKDEKEQEPRSPDL

-422 YEISL
+422 YEMSL

-480 PLTRE
+480 PLTKE

-550 RACQLAGIEDIPV
+550 RACQLAGIENIPV

-615 AQDEALGIKRINA
+615 AQDEALGIKRMNA

-645 YKTLNKLVPELQDMV
+645 YKTLNKLVPELQDLV
-660 DKGKIP
+660 DEGKIP

-726 EETPP
+726 EEMPP

-762 LKLRQTVMERQKAKA
+762 LKLRQTVMERQKAKTA
-777 AAGKTVKKAETPVR
+777 AAKKADTPVR

>member
-1 MNGIQE
+1 MADPKKN
-7 VSGSIPLIST
+7 PLIGAF
-17 NHHKRM
+17 RAP
-23 QKTVET
+23 VP
-29 TRFQRFFC
+29 
-37 LLEKSFLGRFCPLE
+37 G
-51 FYSKIQGLRGQ
+51 
-62 KNEENQNESGRHD
+62 
-75 GRNLQ
+75 
-80 GLSHFPENQRRG
+80 
-92 RKDFADLF
+92 A
-100 FPPARRI
+100 PPDTPA
-107 KAYGHSE
+107 
-114 GYCRPEQA
+114 P
-122 GLGKHDSKH
+122 
-131 EGGRPF
+131 P
-137 LEHHKQL
+137 
-144 HPDEAGKPPAAGA
+144 EAGKPPAAGA
-157 ATPIDEKKGQEAPK
+157 AKPIDEKKGQEAPK
-171 TPASTTPK
+171 APAGTTPK

-190 KAPVDP
+190 KAP
-196 LAKPTNE
+196 
-203 KKGQEAPK
+203 
-211 TPAGTTPKPTDGKKE
+211 
-226 PEAPKTPVDPFAKPT
+226 
-241 NEKKE
+241 
-246 PEAPK
+246 
-251 TPADTPAKPADGKK
+251 
-265 EPEAPKAPAD
+265 
-275 PLAKPTNEKKGQ
+275 
-287 EAPKAPAD
+287 AD
-295 TSAKPADEKKGQ
+295 TSAKPAEGKKAPEAPQAPPGPPPEPPEGNTGPEAPQAPGVPPAKPPHEKKGQ
-307 EAPKAPADTPAK
+307 EEPKAPTDTSAK

-332 KPKDEKEQEPRSPNL
+332 KPKDEKEQEPRSPDL

-422 YEISL
+422 YEMSL

-480 PLTRE
+480 PLTKE

-550 RACQLAGIEDIPV
+550 RACQLAGIENIPV

-615 AQDEALGIKRINA
+615 AQDEALGIKRMNA

-645 YKTLNKLVPELQDMV
+645 YKTLNKLVPELQDLV
-660 DKGKIP
+660 DEGKIP

-726 EETPP
+726 EEMPP

-777 AAGKTVKKAETPVR
+777 AAGKTVKKAETPTR

>member
-1 MNGIQE
+1 MADPKKN
-7 VSGSIPLIST
+7 PLIGAF
-17 NHHKRM
+17 RAP
-23 QKTVET
+23 VP
-29 TRFQRFFC
+29 
-37 LLEKSFLGRFCPLE
+37 G
-51 FYSKIQGLRGQ
+51 
-62 KNEENQNESGRHD
+62 
-75 GRNLQ
+75 
-80 GLSHFPENQRRG
+80 
-92 RKDFADLF
+92 A
-100 FPPARRI
+100 PPDTPA
-107 KAYGHSE
+107 
-114 GYCRPEQA
+114 P
-122 GLGKHDSKH
+122 
-131 EGGRPF
+131 P
-137 LEHHKQL
+137 
-144 HPDEAGKPPAAGA
+144 EAGKPPAAGA
-157 ATPIDEKKGQEAPK
+157 AKPIDEKKGQEAPK
-171 TPASTTPK
+171 A
-179 PADGKKEPEAP
+179 
-190 KAPVDP
+190 
-196 LAKPTNE
+196 
-203 KKGQEAPK
+203 
-211 TPAGTTPKPTDGKKE
+211 PAGTTPKPTDGKKG
-226 PEAPKTPVDPFAKPT
+226 PEAPKAS
-241 NEKKE
+241 
-246 PEAPK
+246 
-251 TPADTPAKPADGKK
+251 ADTSAKPADGKK
-265 EPEAPKAPAD
+265 EPEAPKAPAA
-275 PLAKPTNEKKGQ
+275 PLTKPTNEKKGPEAPKAPADTPAKPTNEKKGQ
-287 EAPKAPAD
+287 EEPKAPTDA
-295 TSAKPADEKKGQ
+295 S
-307 EAPKAPADTPAK
+307 AK

-332 KPKDEKEQEPRSPNL
+332 KPKDEKEQEPRSPDL

-422 YEISL
+422 YEMSL

-480 PLTRE
+480 PLTKE

-550 RACQLAGIEDIPV
+550 RACQLAGIENIPV

-615 AQDEALGIKRINA
+615 AQDEALGIKRMNA

-645 YKTLNKLVPELQDMV
+645 YKTLNKLVPELQDLV

-682 VLADAIQKEAK
+682 VLADAIQKEDK

-713 TEKIVQAVAPTKR
+713 TEKIEQAVAPTKR

-762 LKLRQTVMERQKAKA
+762 LKLRQTVMERQKAKTA
-777 AAGKTVKKAETPVR
+777 AAKKADTPVR

>member
-1 MNGIQE
+1 MADPKKN
-7 VSGSIPLIST
+7 PLIGAF
-17 NHHKRM
+17 RAP
-23 QKTVET
+23 VP
-29 TRFQRFFC
+29 
-37 LLEKSFLGRFCPLE
+37 G
-51 FYSKIQGLRGQ
+51 
-62 KNEENQNESGRHD
+62 
-75 GRNLQ
+75 
-80 GLSHFPENQRRG
+80 
-92 RKDFADLF
+92 A
-100 FPPARRI
+100 PPDTPA
-107 KAYGHSE
+107 
-114 GYCRPEQA
+114 P
-122 GLGKHDSKH
+122 
-131 EGGRPF
+131 P
-137 LEHHKQL
+137 
-144 HPDEAGKPPAAGA
+144 EAGKPPAAGA
-157 ATPIDEKKGQEAPK
+157 AKPIDEKKGQEAPK
-171 TPASTTPK
+171 A
-179 PADGKKEPEAP
+179 
-190 KAPVDP
+190 
-196 LAKPTNE
+196 
-203 KKGQEAPK
+203 
-211 TPAGTTPKPTDGKKE
+211 PAGTTPKPTDGKKG
-226 PEAPKTPVDPFAKPT
+226 PEAPKA
-241 NEKKE
+241 
-246 PEAPK
+246 
-251 TPADTPAKPADGKK
+251 PADTSAKPADGKK

-275 PLAKPTNEKKGQ
+275 PLTKPTNEKKGPEAPKAPADTPAKPTNEKKGQ
-287 EAPKAPAD
+287 EEPKAPTDA
-295 TSAKPADEKKGQ
+295 S
-307 EAPKAPADTPAK
+307 AK

-422 YEISL
+422 YEMSL

-480 PLTRE
+480 PLTKE

-550 RACQLAGIEDIPV
+550 RACQLAGIENIPV

-615 AQDEALGIKRINA
+615 AQDEALGIKRMNA
-628 DEELAQQMGES
+628 DEELAQQVGES

-645 YKTLNKLVPELQDMV
+645 YKTLNKLVPELQDLV

-682 VLADAIQKEAK
+682 VLADAIQKEDK

-713 TEKIVQAVAPTKR
+713 TEKIEQAVAPTKR

-777 AAGKTVKKAETPVR
+777 AAGKNVKKAETPVR

>member
-1 MNGIQE
+1 MADPKKN
-7 VSGSIPLIST
+7 PLIGAFRT
-17 NHHKRM
+17 PVPG
-23 QKTVET
+23 T
-29 TRFQRFFC
+29 
-37 LLEKSFLGRFCPLE
+37 PP
-51 FYSKIQGLRGQ
+51 
-62 KNEENQNESGRHD
+62 
-75 GRNLQ
+75 
-80 GLSHFPENQRRG
+80 SHP
-92 RKDFADLF
+92 A
-100 FPPARRI
+100 PPADQPPEPP
-107 KAYGHSE
+107 KVPADTPTKSAE
-114 GYCRPEQA
+114 G
-122 GLGKHDSKH
+122 
-131 EGGRPF
+131 
-137 LEHHKQL
+137 
-144 HPDEAGKPPAAGA
+144 
-157 ATPIDEKKGQEAPK
+157 KKESEAPK
-171 TPASTTPK
+171 VPADAPAKPVDGKKVPEPSKVPADTPIKPAEGKKEPEAPKVPADAPAKSVDGKKVPERPKAPVDTPAKSVDRKKVPEPSKVPADTTPK
-179 PADGKKEPEAP
+179 SADGKKEPEAP
-190 KAPVDP
+190 KPP
-196 LAKPTNE
+196 L
-203 KKGQEAPK
+203 
-211 TPAGTTPKPTDGKKE
+211 
-226 PEAPKTPVDPFAKPT
+226 
-241 NEKKE
+241 
-246 PEAPK
+246 
-251 TPADTPAKPADGKK
+251 DTPAKPA
-265 EPEAPKAPAD
+265 
-275 PLAKPTNEKKGQ
+275 NEKKGQ

-295 TSAKPADEKKGQ
+295 PPAKPTSEKKGQ
-307 EAPKAPADTPAK
+307 EKPKAPADTSAK

-332 KPKDEKEQEPRSPNL
+332 KPKDKKEQEASKVTADTPANPKEQESRSPDL

-375 ADIKKNGLQKPV
+375 ADIKKNGLQKPI
-387 ILRKSEKEDEFQL
+387 ILRKSEKEGEFQL

-422 YEISL
+422 YEMTL

-433 RKGHRDKP
+433 RRGHRDKP

-461 KAPEAPAVGDE
+461 KTPEAPAVEDE

-480 PLTRE
+480 PLTKE

-601 AMKRKMGRRTKEEI
+601 AMKRKTGRRTKEEI
-615 AQDEALGIKRINA
+615 AQDEAMGIKRMNA
-628 DEELAQQMGES
+628 DEELAQQVGES

-660 DKGKIP
+660 DEGKIP

-673 AQMKPKEQK
+673 AQMKPAEQK

-700 KELKKESQAGSLT
+700 KELKAESKAGKLT
-713 TEKIVQAVAPTKR
+713 TEKIEQAVAPTKR
-726 EETPP
+726 EEMPP

-762 LKLRQTVMERQKAKA
+762 LKLRQIALERQKAKA
-777 AAGKTVKKAETPVR
+777 AAAKKADTPVR

>member
-1 MNGIQE
+1 MADPKKN
-7 VSGSIPLIST
+7 PLIGAF
-17 NHHKRM
+17 RAP
-23 QKTVET
+23 VP
-29 TRFQRFFC
+29 
-37 LLEKSFLGRFCPLE
+37 G
-51 FYSKIQGLRGQ
+51 
-62 KNEENQNESGRHD
+62 
-75 GRNLQ
+75 
-80 GLSHFPENQRRG
+80 
-92 RKDFADLF
+92 A
-100 FPPARRI
+100 PPDTPA
-107 KAYGHSE
+107 
-114 GYCRPEQA
+114 P
-122 GLGKHDSKH
+122 
-131 EGGRPF
+131 P
-137 LEHHKQL
+137 
-144 HPDEAGKPPAAGA
+144 EAGKPPAAGA
-157 ATPIDEKKGQEAPK
+157 AKPIDEKKGQEAPK
-171 TPASTTPK
+171 APAGTTPK

-190 KAPVDP
+190 KAP
-196 LAKPTNE
+196 
-203 KKGQEAPK
+203 
-211 TPAGTTPKPTDGKKE
+211 
-226 PEAPKTPVDPFAKPT
+226 
-241 NEKKE
+241 
-246 PEAPK
+246 
-251 TPADTPAKPADGKK
+251 ADTSAKPADGKK
-265 EPEAPKAPAD
+265 EPEAPKAPAGTT
-275 PLAKPTNEKKGQ
+275 PKPTDGKKGP

-295 TSAKPADEKKGQ
+295 TSAKPADGKKGQ
-307 EAPKAPADTPAK
+307 EAPKAPADTPAKPTNEKKGQEEPKAPTDTSAK

-332 KPKDEKEQEPRSPNL
+332 KPKDEKEQEPRSPDL

-422 YEISL
+422 YEMSL

-480 PLTRE
+480 PLTKE

-550 RACQLAGIEDIPV
+550 RACQLAGIENIPV

-615 AQDEALGIKRINA
+615 AQDEALGIKRMNA

-645 YKTLNKLVPELQDMV
+645 YKTLNKLVPELQDLV
-660 DKGKIP
+660 DEGKIP

-726 EETPP
+726 EEMPP

-777 AAGKTVKKAETPVR
+777 AAGKTVKKAETPTR

>member
-1 MNGIQE
+1 MADPKKN
-7 VSGSIPLIST
+7 PLIGAF
-17 NHHKRM
+17 RAP
-23 QKTVET
+23 VP
-29 TRFQRFFC
+29 
-37 LLEKSFLGRFCPLE
+37 G
-51 FYSKIQGLRGQ
+51 
-62 KNEENQNESGRHD
+62 
-75 GRNLQ
+75 
-80 GLSHFPENQRRG
+80 
-92 RKDFADLF
+92 A
-100 FPPARRI
+100 PPGTPA
-107 KAYGHSE
+107 
-114 GYCRPEQA
+114 P
-122 GLGKHDSKH
+122 
-131 EGGRPF
+131 P
-137 LEHHKQL
+137 
-144 HPDEAGKPPAAGA
+144 EAGKPPAAGA
-157 ATPIDEKKGQEAPK
+157 AKPIDEKKGQEAPK
-171 TPASTTPK
+171 A
-179 PADGKKEPEAP
+179 
-190 KAPVDP
+190 
-196 LAKPTNE
+196 
-203 KKGQEAPK
+203 
-211 TPAGTTPKPTDGKKE
+211 PAGTTPKPTDGKKG
-226 PEAPKTPVDPFAKPT
+226 PEAPKAS
-241 NEKKE
+241 
-246 PEAPK
+246 
-251 TPADTPAKPADGKK
+251 ADTSAKPADGKK

-275 PLAKPTNEKKGQ
+275 PLTKPTNEKKGPEAPKAPADTPAKPTNEKKGQ
-287 EAPKAPAD
+287 EEPKAPTDA
-295 TSAKPADEKKGQ
+295 S
-307 EAPKAPADTPAK
+307 AK

-332 KPKDEKEQEPRSPNL
+332 KPKDEKEQEPRSPDL

-422 YEISL
+422 YEMSL

-480 PLTRE
+480 PLTKE

-550 RACQLAGIEDIPV
+550 RACQLAGIENIPV

-615 AQDEALGIKRINA
+615 AQDEALGIKRMNA
-628 DEELAQQMGES
+628 DEELAQQVGES

-645 YKTLNKLVPELQDMV
+645 YKTLNKLVPELQDLV

-713 TEKIVQAVAPTKR
+713 TEKIEQAVAPTKR

-777 AAGKTVKKAETPVR
+777 AAGKTVKKAETPTR

>member
-1 MNGIQE
+1 MADPKKN
-7 VSGSIPLIST
+7 PLIGAF
-17 NHHKRM
+17 RAP
-23 QKTVET
+23 VP
-29 TRFQRFFC
+29 
-37 LLEKSFLGRFCPLE
+37 G
-51 FYSKIQGLRGQ
+51 
-62 KNEENQNESGRHD
+62 
-75 GRNLQ
+75 
-80 GLSHFPENQRRG
+80 
-92 RKDFADLF
+92 A
-100 FPPARRI
+100 PPGTPA
-107 KAYGHSE
+107 
-114 GYCRPEQA
+114 P
-122 GLGKHDSKH
+122 
-131 EGGRPF
+131 P
-137 LEHHKQL
+137 
-144 HPDEAGKPPAAGA
+144 EAGKPPAAGA
-157 ATPIDEKKGQEAPK
+157 AKPIDEKKGQEAPK
-171 TPASTTPK
+171 A
-179 PADGKKEPEAP
+179 
-190 KAPVDP
+190 
-196 LAKPTNE
+196 
-203 KKGQEAPK
+203 
-211 TPAGTTPKPTDGKKE
+211 PAGTTPKPTDGKKG
-226 PEAPKTPVDPFAKPT
+226 PEAPKA
-241 NEKKE
+241 
-246 PEAPK
+246 
-251 TPADTPAKPADGKK
+251 PADTSAKPADGKK
-265 EPEAPKAPAD
+265 EPEAPKAPAA
-275 PLAKPTNEKKGQ
+275 PLTKPTNEKKGPEAPKAPADTPAKPTNEKKGQ
-287 EAPKAPAD
+287 EEPKAPTDA
-295 TSAKPADEKKGQ
+295 S
-307 EAPKAPADTPAK
+307 AK

-332 KPKDEKEQEPRSPNL
+332 KPKDEKEQEPRSPDL

-422 YEISL
+422 YEMSL

-480 PLTRE
+480 PLTKE

-550 RACQLAGIEDIPV
+550 RACQLAGIENIPV

-615 AQDEALGIKRINA
+615 AQDEALGIKRMNA
-628 DEELAQQMGES
+628 DEELAQQVGES

-645 YKTLNKLVPELQDMV
+645 YKTLNKLVPELQDLV

-682 VLADAIQKEAK
+682 VLADAIQKEDK

-713 TEKIVQAVAPTKR
+713 TEKIEQAVAPTKR

-777 AAGKTVKKAETPVR
+777 AAGKNVKKAETPVR

>member
-1 MNGIQE
+1 MADPKKN
-7 VSGSIPLIST
+7 PLIGAF
-17 NHHKRM
+17 RAP
-23 QKTVET
+23 VP
-29 TRFQRFFC
+29 
-37 LLEKSFLGRFCPLE
+37 G
-51 FYSKIQGLRGQ
+51 
-62 KNEENQNESGRHD
+62 
-75 GRNLQ
+75 
-80 GLSHFPENQRRG
+80 
-92 RKDFADLF
+92 A
-100 FPPARRI
+100 PPDTPA
-107 KAYGHSE
+107 
-114 GYCRPEQA
+114 P
-122 GLGKHDSKH
+122 
-131 EGGRPF
+131 P
-137 LEHHKQL
+137 
-144 HPDEAGKPPAAGA
+144 EAGNPPAAGA
-157 ATPIDEKKGQEAPK
+157 AKPIDEKKGQEAPK
-171 TPASTTPK
+171 APAGTTPK

-190 KAPVDP
+190 KAPADTS
-196 LAKPTNE
+196 AKPADG
-203 KKGQEAPK
+203 KKEPEAPK
-211 TPAGTTPKPTDGKKE
+211 APAGTTPKPTDGKKG
-226 PEAPKTPVDPFAKPT
+226 PEAPKA
-241 NEKKE
+241 
-246 PEAPK
+246 
-251 TPADTPAKPADGKK
+251 PADTSAKPADGKK

-275 PLAKPTNEKKGQ
+275 PLTKPTNEKKGP

-295 TSAKPADEKKGQ
+295 TSAKPADGKKGQ
-307 EAPKAPADTPAK
+307 EAPKAPADTPAKPTNEKKGQEEPKAPTDTSAK

-332 KPKDEKEQEPRSPNL
+332 KPKDEKEQEPRSPDL

-422 YEISL
+422 YEMSL

-480 PLTRE
+480 PLTKE

-550 RACQLAGIEDIPV
+550 RACQLAGIENIPV

-615 AQDEALGIKRINA
+615 AQDEALGIKRMNA

-645 YKTLNKLVPELQDMV
+645 YKTLNKLVPELQDLV
-660 DKGKIP
+660 DEGKIP

-726 EETPP
+726 EEMPP

-777 AAGKTVKKAETPVR
+777 AAGKTVKKAETPTR

>member
-1 MNGIQE
+1 MADPKKN
-7 VSGSIPLIST
+7 PLIGAFRT
-17 NHHKRM
+17 PVPG
-23 QKTVET
+23 T
-29 TRFQRFFC
+29 
-37 LLEKSFLGRFCPLE
+37 PP
-51 FYSKIQGLRGQ
+51 
-62 KNEENQNESGRHD
+62 
-75 GRNLQ
+75 
-80 GLSHFPENQRRG
+80 SHP
-92 RKDFADLF
+92 A
-100 FPPARRI
+100 PPADQPPEPP
-107 KAYGHSE
+107 KVPADTPTKSAE
-114 GYCRPEQA
+114 G
-122 GLGKHDSKH
+122 
-131 EGGRPF
+131 
-137 LEHHKQL
+137 
-144 HPDEAGKPPAAGA
+144 
-157 ATPIDEKKGQEAPK
+157 KKESEAPK
-171 TPASTTPK
+171 VPADAPAKPVDGKKVPEPSKVPADTPIKPAEGKKEPEAPKVPADAPAKSVDGKKVPEPPKAPVDTPAKSVDGKKVPEPSKVPADTTPK

-190 KAPVDP
+190 KTPVDTP
-196 LAKPTNE
+196 VKPANE
-203 KKGQEAPK
+203 KKGQE
-211 TPAGTTPKPTDGKKE
+211 TPK
-226 PEAPKTPVDPFAKPT
+226 A
-241 NEKKE
+241 
-246 PEAPK
+246 
-251 TPADTPAKPADGKK
+251 PADTPAKP
-265 EPEAPKAPAD
+265 
-275 PLAKPTNEKKGQ
+275 TSEKKGQ
-287 EAPKAPAD
+287 EKPKAPVD
-295 TSAKPADEKKGQ
+295 TS
-307 EAPKAPADTPAK
+307 AK

-332 KPKDEKEQEPRSPNL
+332 KPKDEKEQEASKVTADTPANPKEQESRSPDL

-375 ADIKKNGLQKPV
+375 ADIKKNGLQQPI
-387 ILRKSEKEDEFQL
+387 ILRKSEKEGEFQL

-422 YEISL
+422 YEMTI
-427 AQASEY
+427 AQANEY
-433 RKGHRDKP
+433 RRGHRDKP

-461 KAPEAPAVGDE
+461 KAPEPPAGKELEDG
-472 ELPENLKI
+472 ELPKDLKI
-480 PLTRE
+480 PLTKE

-615 AQDEALGIKRINA
+615 AQDEAMGIKRMNA
-628 DEELAQQMGES
+628 DEELAQQVGES

-660 DKGKIP
+660 DEGKIP

-673 AQMKPKEQK
+673 AQMKPAEQK

-700 KELKKESQAGSLT
+700 KELKAESKAGKLT
-713 TEKIVQAVAPTKR
+713 TEKIEQAVAPTKR
-726 EETPP
+726 EEMPP

-762 LKLRQTVMERQKAKA
+762 LKLRQIALERQKAKA
-777 AAGKTVKKAETPVR
+777 AAAKKADTPVR

>member
-1 MNGIQE
+1 MADPKKN
-7 VSGSIPLIST
+7 PLIGAF
-17 NHHKRM
+17 RAP
-23 QKTVET
+23 VP
-29 TRFQRFFC
+29 
-37 LLEKSFLGRFCPLE
+37 G
-51 FYSKIQGLRGQ
+51 
-62 KNEENQNESGRHD
+62 
-75 GRNLQ
+75 
-80 GLSHFPENQRRG
+80 
-92 RKDFADLF
+92 A
-100 FPPARRI
+100 PPDTPA
-107 KAYGHSE
+107 
-114 GYCRPEQA
+114 P
-122 GLGKHDSKH
+122 
-131 EGGRPF
+131 P
-137 LEHHKQL
+137 
-144 HPDEAGKPPAAGA
+144 EAGKPPAAGA
-157 ATPIDEKKGQEAPK
+157 AKPIDEKKGQEAPK
-171 TPASTTPK
+171 APAGTTPK

-190 KAPVDP
+190 KAP
-196 LAKPTNE
+196 
-203 KKGQEAPK
+203 
-211 TPAGTTPKPTDGKKE
+211 
-226 PEAPKTPVDPFAKPT
+226 
-241 NEKKE
+241 
-246 PEAPK
+246 
-251 TPADTPAKPADGKK
+251 ADTSAKPADGKK
-265 EPEAPKAPAD
+265 EPEAPKAPAGTT
-275 PLAKPTNEKKGQ
+275 PKPTDGKKGP

-295 TSAKPADEKKGQ
+295 TSAKPADGKKGQ
-307 EAPKAPADTPAK
+307 EEPKAPTDASAK

-332 KPKDEKEQEPRSPNL
+332 KPKDEKEQEPRSPDL

-422 YEISL
+422 YEMSL

-480 PLTRE
+480 PLTKE

-550 RACQLAGIEDIPV
+550 RACQLAGIENIPV

-615 AQDEALGIKRINA
+615 AQDEALGIKRMNA
-628 DEELAQQMGES
+628 DEELAQQVGES

-645 YKTLNKLVPELQDMV
+645 YKTLNKLVPELQDLV

-682 VLADAIQKEAK
+682 VLADAIQKEDK

-713 TEKIVQAVAPTKR
+713 TEKIEQAVAPTKR

-762 LKLRQTVMERQKAKA
+762 LKLRQTVMERQKAKTA
-777 AAGKTVKKAETPVR
+777 AAKKADTPVR